1 MTVNAYIGWDI
12 GGAHLKV
19 AQVDRTGKVVFARQ
33 FATPLWQ
40 GINILYQSLE
50 QSRKLITEKSVRHAV
65 TITAELVDIF
75 PDRVN
80 GLAQLNQCITSILDK
95 NLILYFSG
103 KSGWVSADS
112 TTEFALQI
120 ASANWYATASFIA
133 RHIDN
138 GIMLD
143 IGSTTSDI
151 VAFSNGR
158 VLNQGYSDFE
168 RMASGELEYSGII
181 RTPVMALVQ
190 ELPVAGVQH
199 PVIAEHFA
207 TMADVYRLTGEL
219 QEEDDMLDT
228 ADRAGKSI
236 LDSARRLARMVG
248 KDIYT
253 GEAVQDWQS
262 VAEYIAETQQ
272 NRILHSCKRV
282 LSNLQDKG
290 EITMVGAGAGRFLA
304 AKLAEIMQCLYLDFA
319 DILEVADELKPS
331 VARSATAI
339 AVAQLARLAD

>member
-19 AQVDRTGKVVFARQ
+19 AQVDRTGKVIFARQ

-40 GINILYQSLE
+40 GIDILYQSLE
-50 QSRKLITEKSVRHAV
+50 KSRKLITEKSVRHAV
-65 TITAELVDIF
+65 TTTAELVDIF
-75 PDRVN
+75 PDRIT
-80 GLAQLNQCITSILDK
+80 GLTQLTECIAAILDK
-95 NLILYFSG
+95 DSIQYFSG
-103 KSGWVSADS
+103 KSGWVSTDGIA
-112 TTEFALQI
+112 EFALQI

-133 RHIDN
+133 KHIDH
-138 GIMLD
+138 GLMLD
-143 IGSTTSDI
+143 IGSTTTDI
-151 VAFSNGR
+151 IAFSNGR
-158 VLNQGYSDFE
+158 ILNQGYSDYE
-168 RMASGELEYSGII
+168 RLTSSELVYTGIV

-190 ELPVAGVQH
+190 ELPVDSTWR

-219 QEEDDMLDT
+219 REEDDMLDT
-228 ADRAGKSI
+228 ADRAGKSV

-253 GEAVQDWQS
+253 GEAIQDWQS
-262 VAEYIAETQQ
+262 VAQYIAETQQ
-272 NRILHSCKRV
+272 NRILHACKRV
-282 LSNLQDKG
+282 LSNLQDNR

-304 AKLAEIMQCLYLDFA
+304 AKLADCIDCRYLDFA

-331 VARSATAI
+331 VGRSATAI
-339 AVAQLARLAD
+339 AVAQLARLSD